1 MLNKKIIKTLAINAL
16 LLFIVV
22 FTVTA
27 KICWYIE
34 DPQKRK
40 EFGKFECMRLVTN
53 GLSIT
58 HLFTYTCLGIIFPKH
73 FLAWQIAGILFELL
87 QLTLDKLDTKT
98 KHTILNI
105 IGGRFTVQPEH
116 NPIDVWLHGPYTTQH
131 WWHPKI
137 TDVFMNIVGFLIGQ
151 MIISLF

>member
-1 MLNKKIIKTLAINAL
+1 MLAINAL
-16 LLFIVV
+16 ILFAVLFAI
-22 FTVTA
+22 TA

-34 DPQKRK
+34 DPKIRK
-40 EFGKFECMRLVTN
+40 IAGNVECMRLVTH
-53 GLSIT
+53 GLSLT
-58 HLFTYTCLGIIFPKH
+58 HLFTFMCLGIIFPRY
-73 FLAWQIAGILFELL
+73 FVFWQIIGISFEILEYAFN
-87 QLTLDKLDTKT
+87 KLDNKT
-98 KHTILNI
+98 REKILSI

-116 NPIDVWLHGPYTTQH
+116 NPIDLWVHGPYPAQH